1 MPQFCTQ
8 CGARVA
14 QDARFCQACGAS
26 LQHPAV
32 PRPEADLDGKPGNR
46 GMLIGGVLGA
56 LVVFAG
62 LVFWLLGH
70 GGGPSG
76 AELDAAGQQWLSG
89 HAQTLL
95 QDACLHD
102 IDYAADAV
110 FIDDADQE
118 TRRWMDALVSAGVY
132 ATPQPVRR
140 GPVVQWKYAHG
151 PQAGRFIRDGQLCVA
166 DGIAV
171 RAVSVVPRN
180 DIAALEGLPAGAH
193 WPQDWALARLT
204 LRWKGLAP
212 WAGQPEVRARFPR
225 LARDRRH
232 DIILVKRG
240 KAWELPSSMEQVSIA
255 LRLAGIRAGAAVGQ
269 AAQDFNRQF
278 GEALHGQEDD
288 GDQVRAAPT
297 WWQEW
302 LDDLRRFFGFGDA
315 AAQ

>member
-8 CGARVA
+8 CGAPVT
-14 QDARFCQACGAS
+14 QDARFCQACGAP
-26 LQHPAV
+26 LRHPAA
-32 PRPEADLDGKPGNR
+32 PRPKADLDGKLGNR
-46 GMLIGGVLGA
+46 GMLIGGVLGG

-62 LVFWLLGH
+62 LALWLLGH

-76 AELDAAGQQWLSG
+76 AELEAAGKQWLSG

-102 IDYAADAV
+102 MDYAADAV

-118 TRRWMDALVSAGVY
+118 TRRWMDTLVAAGVY
-132 ATPQPVRR
+132 AAPQPLRR

-151 PQAGRFIRDGQLCVA
+151 SQAGRFIRDGQLCVA
-166 DGIAV
+166 DGVAVRDV
-171 RAVSVVPRN
+171 RAVPRE
-180 DIAALEGLPAGAH
+180 DIAAVEGLPAGVH
-193 WPQDWALARLT
+193 WPRDWALARVN

-212 WAGQPEVRARFPR
+212 WAGQPGVRARFPG
-225 LARDRRH
+225 LARDRHH

-240 KAWELPSSMEQVSIA
+240 KAWDLPSPMEQVGIA
-255 LRLAGIRAGAAVGQ
+255 LRLASMRAGAAVGQ
-269 AAQDFNRQF
+269 ATQDFRRQF
-278 GEALHGQEDD
+278 DEALHGQEGD
-288 GDQVRAAPT
+288 GGQAQPAPN